1 MCDLC
6 NDPNLTPDAY
16 VHQLRELL
24 RDRPFLVQSVGGSID
39 SAEFSYTIGL
49 TAHGLPELIVMGRRH
64 DEATTLLKIWGDYV
78 LGTSLVLPGE
88 TLATGPFVL
97 EAVEV
102 ERPEEHLLMAD
113 SLFGPAVR
121 ALQLVWADDRG
132 RWPWDPGHWAR
143 RSGQPVLGQRAPGYC
158 PEHRPDRLEVPP
170 YLDESP

>member
-6 NDPNLTPDAY
+6 NDPEMTPDAY
-16 VHQLRELL
+16 FQQLRERL
-24 RDRPFLVQSVGGSID
+24 RECRFLVQSVGGSRD

-49 TAHGLPELIVMGRRH
+49 TAHGLPELIVVGRRPG
-64 DEATTLLKIWGDYV
+64 EATKLLRLWGDYV
-78 LGTSLVLPGE
+78 LDTSLVLPGE
-88 TLATGPFVL
+88 RLRTGPFAL

-132 RWPWDPGHWAR
+132 RWPWDPGHRAR
-143 RSGQPVLGQRAPGYC
+143 RSGQPVLGERAPWYC
-158 PEHRPDRLEVPP
+158 PEHRPDRLEIPP
-170 YLDESP
+170 YLDEAL